1 MRESY
6 NEYVQNFFLRGVARP
21 VKLAVLNCLFLQE
34 FFERKRHTG
43 IGRGGMAKRLRTSS
57 PPMNVQY
64 KKLVSQDLIS
74 LRALQETCDDHNIIG
89 NEVRYIIALLHFT
102 EMHGHGKII

>member
-89 NEVRYIIALLHFT
+89 NEVRYIIALLHFRCMGM
-102 EMHGHGKII
+102 EK

>member
-1 MRESY
+1 
-6 NEYVQNFFLRGVARP
+6 
-21 VKLAVLNCLFLQE
+21 
-34 FFERKRHTG
+34 
-43 IGRGGMAKRLRTSS
+43 MAKRLRTSS

-89 NEVRYIIALLHFT
+89 NEVRYII
-102 EMHGHGKII
+102 MHDCTLDAWAWKNNLIMRIEKF